1 MENHGKSQ
9 ETYWKPLGVPP
20 FQEISKWSIIQFGEN
35 HGFPAFTFTGT
46 PSSRNSLSSQIVKI
60 VNIHYFYLMAYNG
73 VVRCKAVYIYI
84 DNNLS
89 VQSSFVPGGFCPG
102 SKRHC
107 SIWRQ
112 ELDSSLPRKLK
123 SWKICI
129 YTYNVHILYRKPPTQ
144 KLAVSA

>member
-1 MENHGKSQ
+1 MIHHSIWRKSWFSGIHI
-9 ETYWKPLGVPP
+9 YR
-20 FQEISKWSIIQFGEN
+20 
-35 HGFPAFTFTGT
+35 T

-73 VVRCKAVYIYI
+73 VVRCKAVYIYSI